1 MNTTVLVG
9 LAGIFYILFIYYLLI
24 MTSLIDLSNMITPPD
39 VVSISYGAYER
50 YQDSD
55 YLATF
60 DIQAMKLG
68 N

>member
-1 MNTTVLVG
+1 
-9 LAGIFYILFIYYLLI
+9 